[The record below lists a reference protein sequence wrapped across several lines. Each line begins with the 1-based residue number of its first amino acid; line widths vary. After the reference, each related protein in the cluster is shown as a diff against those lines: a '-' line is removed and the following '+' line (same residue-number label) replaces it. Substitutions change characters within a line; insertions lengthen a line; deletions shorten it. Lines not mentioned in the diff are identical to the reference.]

1 MVSSASLIFMAI
13 SLVICFALPVGLAIY
28 FYVTKRIS
36 VLAVFVG
43 VLGFLVT
50 QVLIRIPALGVLG
63 QTEFYRWMAT
73 VPAVLILFL
82 SVTAGLFE
90 ESGRWI
96 AFRYLLRK
104 RLAHKNAIAYG
115 IGHGGFE
122 AIFIVGF
129 TYINNLVYSIMIN
142 NGTFE
147 STLAPQLGPD
157 VAAYVRSQL
166 VDLPPT
172 TFLVGGVERALTIA
186 IQIGLSVM
194 VYMSVRNQRIAWYWL
209 AVLAHT
215 LVNFV
220 SVMIVT
226 TGVNIWIPELVI
238 LIFAVAALWF
248 VRRAKSLETPPIQPD
263 SKMTVDS

>member
-1 MVSSASLIFMAI
+1 MVSSASLIFMTI
-13 SLVICFALPVGLAIY
+13 SLVICFALPVGLAVY
-28 FYVTKRIS
+28 FFVTKRIS
-36 VLAVFVG
+36 LLAVFIG

-50 QVLIRIPALGVLG
+50 QVLTRIPALGVLA
-63 QTEFYRWMAT
+63 QTEIYRSLAAI
-73 VPAVLILFL
+73 PAVLVLFL

-90 ESGRWI
+90 ETGRWI
-96 AFRYLLRK
+96 AFRYLLRNK
-104 RLAHKNAIAYG
+104 LAHKNAIAYG

-122 AIFIVGF
+122 AIILVGF
-129 TYINNLVYSIMIN
+129 TYINNLVYSLMIN
-142 NGTFE
+142 DGTFE

-194 VYMSVRNQRIAWYWL
+194 VYLSVRNQRAVWYWL

-220 SVMIVT
+220 SVMLVT
-226 TGVNIWIPELVI
+226 TGVNIWIPEIAV

-248 VRRAKSLETPPIQPD
+248 IRRAKSLENPPTQPD
-263 SKMTVDS
+263 GKIMVDS